1 MRHVPTLLTRSFTDD
16 EARSVTAWN
25 YPPPFDLYNIDP
37 GNTAL
42 FTDRDEAGH
51 GYYPALDENGTV
63 VAFCVVGPEA
73 RVRGQQPQDEVLD
86 IGLGVHPDHTSR
98 GLASELL
105 EQVDALARDLFQP
118 RQLRTAVATFNER
131 SLALCR
137 RAGFTPARDFTGP
150 GDRTFRELTRNLD
163 LDLDLGPGPRLV

>member
-1 MRHVPTLLTRSFTDD
+1 VPTLLTRSFTDD

-118 RQLRTAVATFNER
+118 RQ
-131 SLALCR
+131 R